1 MICYRKNDLVVGSRS
16 SQKIK
21 AEDQGSTKSR
31 SRVGISMCPVYNTL
45 LFLAQILNP
54 LRAKQM
60 QIKISLLSQTS
71 IWRMW
76 LSLQN
81 KNGSPTPSASLKL
94 EKLTRGKVWVWV
106 HRPQRSRL
114 WSRIHSNRSA
124 LPNQEGHTQDCQL
137 LLGTSLLS
145 HEGKCQESQS
155 REIPPL
161 GDLRS

>member
-1 MICYRKNDLVVGSRS
+1 MIYYRKNDLVVGSRS

-21 AEDQGSTKSR
+21 PEDQGSTKSE
-31 SRVGISMCPVYNTL
+31 SRVGISMCPLYNIP

-60 QIKISLLSQTS
+60 QIKIPLLSQTS
-71 IWRMW
+71 IWRRW
-76 LSLQN
+76 FSLQN
-81 KNGSPTPSASLKL
+81 NGSPTPSASLKL
-94 EKLTRGKVWVWV
+94 EKLTSGKVWVWM

-114 WSRIHSNRSA
+114 WSRIQSNRSA
-124 LPNQEGHTQDCQL
+124 LPNQKGYTQDCQL
-137 LLGTSLLS
+137 LSGTSLLS
-145 HEGKCQESQS
+145 HEGKGQESQS